1 MLSSIEVHFTWLPV
15 ITVSVNFLAALF
27 NLVCLKKVIVHCDVF
42 GMSSVIHR
50 TVYIEMANC
59 RHCITRSTCDTR
71 ELNKMTIAIHE
82 SALIRH
88 FNTRKEV
95 LRAWEEAIDCRSSPF
110 RGYKMPDSRLYI
122 EHPTFLD
129 SIVDLILTNERHVFL
144 RGPVGSGKSTLML
157 LALRDLPTLADRRDN
172 KFVTGYVGMTG
183 LYEKQMSAAI
193 ADSLRIK
200 YRRSWE
206 SSQIIEAV
214 AKESLRRYV
223 QDKCRTAL
231 FIEDVAD
238 NQEAAF
244 HKLRYLADLPTE
256 EMVDSHRDGTLDEPI
271 ITLIMSGTVEYWNA
285 MLNFLPQIAHR
296 TEPLDV
302 PPLDDQKAK
311 EFVGRRLAYAKGKI
325 DAFDPNNFD
334 LYPFSEKTIET
345 INRAAR
351 GNPRDIRMLARG
363 CQQVAAEKLRQS
375 GNPAV
380 TLEIAKLVTE
390 AYVSILKEVY

>member
-1 MLSSIEVHFTWLPV
+1 
-15 ITVSVNFLAALF
+15 
-27 NLVCLKKVIVHCDVF
+27 
-42 GMSSVIHR
+42 
-50 TVYIEMANC
+50 
-59 RHCITRSTCDTR
+59 
-71 ELNKMTIAIHE
+71 MTIAIHE

-95 LRAWEEAIDCRSSPF
+95 LRAWEERIGARFSPF
-110 RGYKMPDSRLYI
+110 RGFKMPDSRLYI
-122 EHPTFLD
+122 EDSDFLD
-129 SIVDLILTNERHVFL
+129 SIVDLIITNERHVFI

-157 LALRDLPTLADRRDN
+157 LALRDLPTLADRRGN

-193 ADSLRIK
+193 ADSLRVK

-206 SSQIIEAV
+206 SSQIIDAV

-223 QDKCRTAL
+223 EEKSRTAL

-256 EMVDSHRDGTLDEPI
+256 EMIDSHRGALDEPI
-271 ITLIMSGTVEYWNA
+271 VTLVMSGTMLYWNA
-285 MLNFLPQIAHR
+285 MLSFLPQIADR

-302 PPLDDQKAK
+302 PPLNDAKAK
-311 EFVGRRLAYAKGKI
+311 EFIGRRIAYAQNRI
-325 DAFDPNNFD
+325 DTFNPDDFDI
-334 LYPFSEKTIET
+334 YPFSDDAVKIL
-345 INRAAR
+345 NSAAK

-363 CQQVAAEKLRQS
+363 CQQVAAENFRAKGS
-375 GNPAV
+375 PEV
-380 TLEIAKLVTE
+380 TEEIAELVSQ
-390 AYVSILKEVY
+390 AYATILKEVQ